1 MWKVKN
7 VGWKKVRLII
17 NEEYFVLEKEEIE
30 VVLFVVEVDVLS
42 EEVVEEENDG
52 LEVVVGFVVS

>member
-17 NEEYFVLEKEEIE
+17 NEEYFVLDKEEIE